1 MTKFSDYLKLDC
13 LTKILLHLKDKTVA
27 DVKLLKTKFSGPKKE
42 KREKGKLSENVKKFL
57 EHKEAEEKKMKME
70 RKLEA
75 KKLQDLRSDREKK

>member
-1 MTKFSDYLKLDC
+1 LIAAPKPSPACSCDGRHITQ
-13 LTKILLHLKDKTVA
+13 DKTVG

-57 EHKEAEEKKMKME
+57 EHKEAEEKRK
-70 RKLEA
+70 KLEKALQA